1 MKSENAKPLDLNTVM
16 WVASCT
22 KLMTSVCAMQLVERG
37 QLSLNDPI
45 YKHIP
50 ELESRTVITSI
61 GSSGEPIEQKHTKP
75 MTLRHLLTHSSGL
88 TYDTLHPLNNAWL
101 TYHKRKSS
109 QSGTVLERFSS
120 PLVFEPG
127 ESWTYGPSTDYVGLL
142 IERVSGISLEQFMKE
157 NLWDPLGIKDMTFN
171 PSKRPDMKARLA
183 DMSLRGEDG
192 KVAFS
197 DPPLPYHDENKDY
210 VEGCMG
216 GQGSFVSPEEYL
228 KVLKAVLNAD
238 VDEKILKKETLEVFF
253 APNLGEGSKKML
265 NMVLQD
271 DMVRFNCGCGG
282 LDAC

>member
-1 MKSENAKPLDLNTVM
+1 MKPENAKPLDLNTVM

-22 KLMTSVCAMQLVERG
+22 KLMTSICAMQLVERG
-37 QLSLNDPI
+37 QLSLDDPV

-50 ELESRTVITSI
+50 ELEARTVITGI
-61 GSSGEPIEQKHTKP
+61 DAEGKPTEQKHTTP

-88 TYDTLHPLNNAWL
+88 AYDQLHPLNIAWL
-101 TYHKRKSS
+101 TYHKRKPSHSS
-109 QSGTVLERFSS
+109 NVIERFSS
-120 PLVFEPG
+120 PLVAEPG
-127 ESWTYGPSTDYVGLL
+127 TSWAYGPSLDYAGLL
-142 IERVSGISLEQFMKE
+142 IERVSGMSLEQFMKE

-171 PSKRPDMKARLA
+171 PSERPDLKARLA

-197 DPPLPYHDENKDY
+197 EERLPYHDENMEF
-210 VEGCMG
+210 VTECMG
-216 GQGSFVSPEEYL
+216 GQGSFLSAEEYV

-253 APNLGEGSKKML
+253 KPQLGEGSKAML

-271 DMVRFNCGCGG
+271 NFVSYHASKG
-282 LDAC
+282 